1 VLGNK
6 TTDRTLNIKSLFVV
20 LLITIVT
27 PGSQIRQF
35 TSDNIEYVLD
45 LPSPAWH
52 VVSRIDVH
60 DHPEFINGNDAS
72 NGYLRLRKIL
82 ANQPTTPSELFR
94 QQEKWE
100 LQRLP
105 GYMVCSA
112 CDGVRFNG
120 RLPATVFSYEYVS
133 GGRAMSGRIY
143 YLQINQ
149 RAFYALH
156 FTVMRDKLP
165 AVLEDMDSMAR
176 SFHLKVVFV

>member
-1 VLGNK
+1 MRILKMKSVVL
-6 TTDRTLNIKSLFVV
+6 V
-20 LLITIVT
+20 LLITVVT
-27 PGSQIRQF
+27 LGSQVRQF

-45 LPSPAWH
+45 LPSPTWQ
-52 VVSRIDVH
+52 VVSRLDVH

-82 ANQPTTPSELFR
+82 AAQPTTASELFR

-149 RAFYALH
+149 RAFYSLH
-156 FTVMRDKLP
+156 FTAMRDKLP
-165 AVLEDMDSMAR
+165 AILEDMDSMAR